1 MEWCKARGGGPGG
14 EGSPR
19 PLSLIMTS
27 SRSLWS
33 VVVSDRITDK
43 SRNYIQHPGRRE
55 ESSES
60 SSKQSELT
68 AGELRGHAE
77 PSQNGRHRMEVIINI
92 SKVERNGCWM
102 DVTVVRL

>member
-1 MEWCKARGGGPGG
+1 MC
-14 EGSPR
+14 
-19 PLSLIMTS
+19 
-27 SRSLWS
+27 
-33 VVVSDRITDK
+33 DRITDK

-68 AGELRGHAE
+68 AGELRGQDE
-77 PSQNGRHRMEVIINI
+77 PSQNGTHRMKLIISI

-102 DVTVVRL
+102 DVKVIQTHTSA